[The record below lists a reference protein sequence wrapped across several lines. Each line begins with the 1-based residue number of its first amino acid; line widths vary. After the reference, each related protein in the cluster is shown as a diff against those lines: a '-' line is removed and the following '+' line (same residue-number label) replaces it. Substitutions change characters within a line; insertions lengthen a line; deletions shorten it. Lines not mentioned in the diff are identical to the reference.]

1 MTQKL
6 IITALI
12 CLLLYQYYQ
21 QKKKDNFLTG
31 TTSADSGNELAQTNQ
46 TLITFLRDQLNSDSL
61 AELKTKLGEKN
72 LDELISENE
81 DYETEV
87 DTLTR
92 TKNSLE
98 ADLLSQSNAFQ
109 SRLREKEREIK
120 KFKEDLA
127 SEQKRQQN
135 QSQNLT
141 SEKQQHKGS
150 LERIKL
156 LTEQITNLEKQLT
169 ELVQI
174 KEEITELKDK
184 YSKQGQ
190 LLDTEQC
197 ENNKLEGTN
206 KKLTENITDLTNQLQ
221 KSQTKT
227 KKTQQVA
234 QENIN
239 LAKQKITDLENQLL
253 NLAKQKIKGKKE
265 AEKLV
270 KDLEVRY
277 DSCLQEIQD
286 NHYKEEEKL
295 EDFIDEVS
303 QQLRIELT
311 EEKMNT
317 EEEIPLKMVKIK
329 EEISELT
336 QQLELATKKNSATET
351 DLNNT
356 VDTLIKGM
364 AELNKELDK
373 E

>member
-135 QSQNLT
+135 QSQNLV

-156 LTEQITNLEKQLT
+156 LTEQIQENQQEIKQLKEELEK
-169 ELVQI
+169 
-174 KEEITELKDK
+174 K
-184 YSKQGQ
+184 
-190 LLDTEQC
+190 
-197 ENNKLEGTN
+197 
-206 KKLTENITDLTNQLQ
+206 
-221 KSQTKT
+221 
-227 KKTQQVA
+227 VA
-234 QENIN
+234 
-239 LAKQKITDLENQLL
+239 
-253 NLAKQKIKGKKE
+253 
-265 AEKLV
+265 
-270 KDLEVRY
+270 
-277 DSCLQEIQD
+277 S
-286 NHYKEEEKL
+286 H
-295 EDFIDEVS
+295 
-303 QQLRIELT
+303 
-311 EEKMNT
+311 
-317 EEEIPLKMVKIK
+317 
-329 EEISELT
+329 SE
-336 QQLELATKKNSATET
+336 S
-351 DLNNT
+351 
-356 VDTLIKGM
+356 
-364 AELNKELDK
+364 
-373 E
+373 